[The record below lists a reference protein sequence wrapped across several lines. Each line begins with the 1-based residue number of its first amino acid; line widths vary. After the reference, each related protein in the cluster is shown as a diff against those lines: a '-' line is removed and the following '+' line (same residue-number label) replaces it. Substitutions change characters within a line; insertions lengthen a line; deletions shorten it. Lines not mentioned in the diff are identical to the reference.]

1 MYFHGYKIIEY
12 PYLLL
17 EEDMRTLLII
27 YIITINLIGFFIMGI
42 DKRRARKNKWR
53 IQEKTL
59 FLIALLFGSIGVLTG
74 MYVFRHKTRHLSFKL
89 GIPAILIC
97 QVLLVVLL
105 FSWNS
110 RRLNRPEQVVRND
123 LNRIRELDADTIQSF
138 VSYENL
144 INSDLTSAALN
155 DKTVEAVS
163 LFFKNF
169 NYKIL
174 QQQTKGDKSDVTV
187 QITNIDMHA
196 LASDLLRAILV
207 ESVDIYKDP
216 NDQQTDS
223 YYALLYEMLSQK
235 AYETKDTTAV
245 FHLQKDE
252 AGWVILADQE
262 LENALVSGF
271 ISYINDPHLL
281 SVSEI
286 LSIHLDA
293 FRELSAEQWASYL
306 AADDIFALYNE
317 EYSHK
322 IDKEYITQL
331 GDSFDYEIIK
341 CTEEEQSAE
350 AVVRIHSVNMS
361 NVLAIY
367 KEKLLSYAATT
378 QSLRDDSLSFSNET
392 SRLLLEAL
400 QENDK
405 TTGTD
410 VTIRMRNTG
419 KLWEIQFD
427 ENFTNALMGDMRG
440 AIDEFNEVTK
450 ESRIMNLV
458 P

>member
-1 MYFHGYKIIEY
+1 
-12 PYLLL
+12 
-17 EEDMRTLLII
+17 MRTLLII

-53 IQEKTL
+53 VQEKTL

-89 GIPAILIC
+89 GIPAIIAA
-97 QVLLVVLL
+97 QVLLVVLI
-105 FSWNS
+105 FSWNA

-174 QQQTKGDKSDVTV
+174 QKQTEGDTASVTV
-187 QITNIDMHA
+187 RITNIDMHA
-196 LASDLLRAILV
+196 LASDLLRAILT
-207 ESVDIYKDP
+207 ESVDIYRDSGER
-216 NDQQTDS
+216 QTDN
-223 YYALLYEMLSQK
+223 YYELLYDTLSAK
-235 AYETKDTTAV
+235 TYETKNTTAV
-245 FHLQKDE
+245 FQLRKDE
-252 AGWVILADQE
+252 SGWVILADSE

-281 SVSEI
+281 PVSEI

-293 FRELSAEQWASYL
+293 FRELSSEQWADYL

-322 IDKEYITQL
+322 IDAEYISQL
-331 GDSFDYEIIK
+331 ANAFDYEIIK
-341 CTEEEQSAE
+341 CTEEDKSAE
-350 AVVRIHSVNMS
+350 AVVRIRSVNMS

-367 KEKLLSYAATT
+367 KEKLLSYAQTT
-378 QSLRDDSLSFSNET
+378 RSLRDDSVSFSNET
-392 SRLLLEAL
+392 SRLLLESL
-400 QENDK
+400 RENDK

-410 VTIRMRNTG
+410 VPLHMRNTG

-427 ENFTNALMGDMRG
+427 ESFTNALMGDIRG
-440 AIDEFNEVTK
+440 AMDEFNEVTK

>member
-1 MYFHGYKIIEY
+1 M
-12 PYLLL
+12 
-17 EEDMRTLLII
+17 
-27 YIITINLIGFFIMGI
+27 
-42 DKRRARKNKWR
+42 
-53 IQEKTL
+53 
-59 FLIALLFGSIGVLTG
+59 
-74 MYVFRHKTRHLSFKL
+74 
-89 GIPAILIC
+89 
-97 QVLLVVLL
+97 
-105 FSWNS
+105 
-110 RRLNRPEQVVRND
+110 
-123 LNRIRELDADTIQSF
+123 
-138 VSYENL
+138 
-144 INSDLTSAALN
+144 
-155 DKTVEAVS
+155 
-163 LFFKNF
+163 
-169 NYKIL
+169 
-174 QQQTKGDKSDVTV
+174 
-187 QITNIDMHA
+187 
-196 LASDLLRAILV
+196 
-207 ESVDIYKDP
+207 
-216 NDQQTDS
+216 
-223 YYALLYEMLSQK
+223 
-235 AYETKDTTAV
+235 
-245 FHLQKDE
+245 
-252 AGWVILADQE
+252 ILADQE

>member
-1 MYFHGYKIIEY
+1 
-12 PYLLL
+12 
-17 EEDMRTLLII
+17 MRTLLII

-378 QSLRDDSLSFSNET
+378 QSLRDDNLSFSNET

>member
-1 MYFHGYKIIEY
+1 
-12 PYLLL
+12 
-17 EEDMRTLLII
+17 MRTLLII

-53 IQEKTL
+53 VQEKTL
-59 FLIALLFGSIGVLTG
+59 FLISLLFGSIGVLTG

-89 GIPAILIC
+89 GIPAIIAV
-97 QVLLVVLL
+97 QVLLVVLI
-105 FSWNS
+105 FSWNA

-144 INSDLTSAALN
+144 LNSDLTSAALN

-174 QQQTKGDKSDVTV
+174 QKQTEGDTASVTV
-187 QITNIDMHA
+187 RITNIDMHA
-196 LASDLLRAILV
+196 LASDLLRAILT
-207 ESVDIYKDP
+207 ESVDIYRDSGER
-216 NDQQTDS
+216 QTDN
-223 YYALLYEMLSQK
+223 YYELLYDTLSAK
-235 AYETKDTTAV
+235 TYEIKNTTAV
-245 FHLQKDE
+245 FQLRKDE
-252 AGWVILADQE
+252 SGWVILADSK

-281 SVSEI
+281 PVSEI

-293 FRELSAEQWASYL
+293 FRELSPEQWADYL

-322 IDKEYITQL
+322 IDAEYISQL
-331 GDSFDYEIIK
+331 ANAFDYEIIK
-341 CTEEEQSAE
+341 CTEEDKSAE
-350 AVVRIHSVNMS
+350 AVVRIRSVNMS

-367 KEKLLSYAATT
+367 KEKLLSYAQTT
-378 QSLRDDSLSFSNET
+378 RSLRDDSVSFSNET
-392 SRLLLEAL
+392 SRLLLESL
-400 QENDK
+400 RENDK

-410 VTIRMRNTG
+410 VTIHMRNTG

-427 ENFTNALMGDMRG
+427 ESFTNALMGDMRG
-440 AIDEFNEVTK
+440 AMDEFNEVTK

>member
-1 MYFHGYKIIEY
+1 
-12 PYLLL
+12 
-17 EEDMRTLLII
+17 MRTLLII

-331 GDSFDYEIIK
+331 ADSFDYEIIK

>member
-196 LASDLLRAILV
+196 LASDLLRAILA

-281 SVSEI
+281 PVSEI

-306 AADDIFALYNE
+306 TADDIFALYNE

-331 GDSFDYEIIK
+331 ADSFDYEIIK

-378 QSLRDDSLSFSNET
+378 RSLRDDSLSFSNET

>member
-1 MYFHGYKIIEY
+1 
-12 PYLLL
+12 
-17 EEDMRTLLII
+17 
-27 YIITINLIGFFIMGI
+27 
-42 DKRRARKNKWR
+42 
-53 IQEKTL
+53 
-59 FLIALLFGSIGVLTG
+59 
-74 MYVFRHKTRHLSFKL
+74 
-89 GIPAILIC
+89 
-97 QVLLVVLL
+97 
-105 FSWNS
+105 
-110 RRLNRPEQVVRND
+110 
-123 LNRIRELDADTIQSF
+123 
-138 VSYENL
+138 
-144 INSDLTSAALN
+144 
-155 DKTVEAVS
+155 
-163 LFFKNF
+163 
-169 NYKIL
+169 
-174 QQQTKGDKSDVTV
+174 
-187 QITNIDMHA
+187 MHA
-196 LASDLLRAILV
+196 LASDLLRAILA

-281 SVSEI
+281 PVSEI

-306 AADDIFALYNE
+306 TADDIFALYNE

-331 GDSFDYEIIK
+331 ADSFDYEIIK

-361 NVLAIY
+361 NVL
-367 KEKLLSYAATT
+367 SYAATT
-378 QSLRDDSLSFSNET
+378 RSLRDDSLSFSNET

>member
-53 IQEKTL
+53 VQEKTL

-196 LASDLLRAILV
+196 LASDLLRAILA

-331 GDSFDYEIIK
+331 ADSFDYEIIK

-378 QSLRDDSLSFSNET
+378 RSLRDDSLSFSNET

>member
-1 MYFHGYKIIEY
+1 
-12 PYLLL
+12 
-17 EEDMRTLLII
+17 MRTLLII

-53 IQEKTL
+53 VQEKTL

-74 MYVFRHKTRHLSFKL
+74 MYVFRHKTRRLSFKL
-89 GIPAILIC
+89 GIPAIIAV
-97 QVLLVVLL
+97 QVLLVVLF
-105 FSWNS
+105 FSWNAG
-110 RRLNRPEQVVRND
+110 RQNRPEQVVRND

-144 INSDLTSAALN
+144 INSDLTSSAPD

-169 NYKIL
+169 NYKII
-174 QQQTKGDKSDVTV
+174 QKQTEGDTASVTV
-187 QITNIDMHA
+187 RITNIDMHA
-196 LASDLLRAILV
+196 LASDLIRAILT
-207 ESVDIYKDP
+207 ESVDIYTDS
-216 NDQQTDS
+216 NDRQTDN
-223 YYALLYEMLSQK
+223 YYELLCDTLSSK
-235 AYETKDTTAV
+235 TYETKNTTAV
-245 FHLQKDE
+245 FQLRKD
-252 AGWVILADQE
+252 ASGWVILADPE

-281 SVSEI
+281 PVSEI

-293 FRELSAEQWASYL
+293 FRELSPEQWADYL

-322 IDKEYITQL
+322 IDEEYISQL
-331 GDSFDYEIIK
+331 ANAFDYEIIK

-350 AVVRIHSVNMS
+350 AVVRIYSVNMS
-361 NVLAIY
+361 NVLAAY
-367 KEKLLSYAATT
+367 KEKLLAYAQTT
-378 QSLRDDSLSFSNET
+378 RSLRDDSVSFSNET
-392 SRLLLEAL
+392 SRLLLESL
-400 QENDK
+400 RENDK

-410 VTIRMRNTG
+410 VTIHMRNTG

-427 ENFTNALMGDMRG
+427 ESFTNALMGDMRG
-440 AIDEFNEVTK
+440 AMDEFNEVTK

>member
-1 MYFHGYKIIEY
+1 
-12 PYLLL
+12 
-17 EEDMRTLLII
+17 MRTLLII

>member
-1 MYFHGYKIIEY
+1 
-12 PYLLL
+12 
-17 EEDMRTLLII
+17 MRTLLII

-53 IQEKTL
+53 VQEKTL
-59 FLIALLFGSIGVLTG
+59 FLISLLFGSIGVLTG

-89 GIPAILIC
+89 GIPAIIAV
-97 QVLLVVLL
+97 QVLLVVLI
-105 FSWNS
+105 FSWNT

-144 INSDLTSAALN
+144 LNSDLTSAALN

-174 QQQTKGDKSDVTV
+174 QKQTEGDTASVTV
-187 QITNIDMHA
+187 RITNIDMHA
-196 LASDLLRAILV
+196 LASDLLRAILT
-207 ESVDIYKDP
+207 ESVDIYRDSGER
-216 NDQQTDS
+216 QTDN
-223 YYALLYEMLSQK
+223 YYELLYDTLSAK
-235 AYETKDTTAV
+235 TYEIKNTTAV
-245 FHLQKDE
+245 FQLRKDE
-252 AGWVILADQE
+252 SGWVILADSE

-281 SVSEI
+281 PVSEI

-293 FRELSAEQWASYL
+293 FRELSPEQWADYL

-322 IDKEYITQL
+322 IDAEYISQL
-331 GDSFDYEIIK
+331 ANAFDYEIIK
-341 CTEEEQSAE
+341 CTEEDKSAE
-350 AVVRIHSVNMS
+350 AVVRIRSVNMS

-367 KEKLLSYAATT
+367 KEKLLSYAQTT
-378 QSLRDDSLSFSNET
+378 RSLRDDSVSFSNET
-392 SRLLLEAL
+392 SRLLLESL
-400 QENDK
+400 RENDK

-410 VTIRMRNTG
+410 VTIHMRNTG

-427 ENFTNALMGDMRG
+427 ESFTNALMGDMRG
-440 AIDEFNEVTK
+440 AMDEFNEVTK

>member
-1 MYFHGYKIIEY
+1 
-12 PYLLL
+12 
-17 EEDMRTLLII
+17 MRTLLII

-53 IQEKTL
+53 VQEKTL

-89 GIPAILIC
+89 GIPAIIAV
-97 QVLLVVLL
+97 QVLLVVLI
-105 FSWNS
+105 FSWNA

-174 QQQTKGDKSDVTV
+174 QKQTEGDTASVTV
-187 QITNIDMHA
+187 RITNIDMHA
-196 LASDLLRAILV
+196 LASDLLRAILT
-207 ESVDIYKDP
+207 ESVDIYRDSGER
-216 NDQQTDS
+216 QTDN
-223 YYALLYEMLSQK
+223 YYELLYDTLSAK
-235 AYETKDTTAV
+235 TYETKNTTAV
-245 FHLQKDE
+245 FQLRKDE
-252 AGWVILADQE
+252 SGWVILADSE

-281 SVSEI
+281 PVSEI

-293 FRELSAEQWASYL
+293 FRELSPEQWADYL

-322 IDKEYITQL
+322 IDAEYISQL
-331 GDSFDYEIIK
+331 ANAFDYEIIK
-341 CTEEEQSAE
+341 CTEEDKSAE
-350 AVVRIHSVNMS
+350 AVVRIRSVNMS

-367 KEKLLSYAATT
+367 KEKLLSYAQTT
-378 QSLRDDSLSFSNET
+378 RSLRDDSVSFSNET
-392 SRLLLEAL
+392 SRLLLESL
-400 QENDK
+400 RENDK

-410 VTIRMRNTG
+410 VTIHMRNTG

-427 ENFTNALMGDMRG
+427 ESFTNALMGDMRG
-440 AIDEFNEVTK
+440 AMDEFNEVTK

>member
-1 MYFHGYKIIEY
+1 
-12 PYLLL
+12 
-17 EEDMRTLLII
+17 MRTLLII

-53 IQEKTL
+53 VQEKTL

-89 GIPAILIC
+89 GIPAIIAV
-97 QVLLVVLL
+97 QVLLVVLI
-105 FSWNS
+105 FSWNA

-174 QQQTKGDKSDVTV
+174 QKQTEGDTASVTV
-187 QITNIDMHA
+187 RITNIDMHA
-196 LASDLLRAILV
+196 LASDLLRAILT
-207 ESVDIYKDP
+207 ESVDIYRDSGER
-216 NDQQTDS
+216 QTDN
-223 YYALLYEMLSQK
+223 YYELLYDTLSAK
-235 AYETKDTTAV
+235 TYETKNTTAV
-245 FHLQKDE
+245 FQLRKDE
-252 AGWVILADQE
+252 SGWVILADSE

-281 SVSEI
+281 PVSEI

-293 FRELSAEQWASYL
+293 FRELSSEQWADYL

-322 IDKEYITQL
+322 IDAEYISQL
-331 GDSFDYEIIK
+331 ANAFDYEIIK
-341 CTEEEQSAE
+341 CTEEDKSAE
-350 AVVRIHSVNMS
+350 AVVRIRSVNMS

-367 KEKLLSYAATT
+367 KEKLLSYAQTT
-378 QSLRDDSLSFSNET
+378 RSLRDDSVSFSNET
-392 SRLLLEAL
+392 SRLLLESL
-400 QENDK
+400 RENDK

-410 VTIRMRNTG
+410 VTIHMRNTG

-427 ENFTNALMGDMRG
+427 ESFTNALMGDMRG
-440 AIDEFNEVTK
+440 AMDEFNEVTK
-450 ESRIMNLV
+450 ESRIMNPV

>member
-1 MYFHGYKIIEY
+1 
-12 PYLLL
+12 
-17 EEDMRTLLII
+17 MRTLLII

-53 IQEKTL
+53 VQEKTL
-59 FLIALLFGSIGVLTG
+59 FLISLLFGSIGVLTG

-89 GIPAILIC
+89 GIPAIIAV
-97 QVLLVVLL
+97 QVLLVVLI
-105 FSWNS
+105 FSWNT

-144 INSDLTSAALN
+144 LNSDLTSAALN

-174 QQQTKGDKSDVTV
+174 QKQTEGDTASVTV
-187 QITNIDMHA
+187 RITNIDMHA
-196 LASDLLRAILV
+196 LASDLLRAILT
-207 ESVDIYKDP
+207 ESVDIYRDSGER
-216 NDQQTDS
+216 QTDN
-223 YYALLYEMLSQK
+223 YYELLYDTLSAK
-235 AYETKDTTAV
+235 TYEIKNTTAV
-245 FHLQKDE
+245 FQLRKNE
-252 AGWVILADQE
+252 SGWVILADSE

-281 SVSEI
+281 PVSEI

-293 FRELSAEQWASYL
+293 FRELSPEQWADYL

-322 IDKEYITQL
+322 IDAEYISQL
-331 GDSFDYEIIK
+331 ANAFDYEIIK
-341 CTEEEQSAE
+341 CTEEDKSAE
-350 AVVRIHSVNMS
+350 AVVRIRSVNMS

-367 KEKLLSYAATT
+367 KEKLLSYAQTT
-378 QSLRDDSLSFSNET
+378 RSLRDDSVSFSNET
-392 SRLLLEAL
+392 SRLLLESL
-400 QENDK
+400 RENDK

-410 VTIRMRNTG
+410 VTIHMRNTG

-427 ENFTNALMGDMRG
+427 ESFTNALMGDMRG
-440 AIDEFNEVTK
+440 AMDEFNEVTK

>member
-235 AYETKDTTAV
+235 AYETKATTAV